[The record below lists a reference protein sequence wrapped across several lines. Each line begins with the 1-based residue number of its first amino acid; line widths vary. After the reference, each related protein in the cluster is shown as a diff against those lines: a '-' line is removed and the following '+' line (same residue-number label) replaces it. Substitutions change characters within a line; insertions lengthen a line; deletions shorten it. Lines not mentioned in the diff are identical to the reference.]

1 MKINRGF
8 IFTLM
13 LIFSMT
19 YGIVGAVEAISF
31 NATPS
36 ENSIYLNVSHSGEY
50 QAFLNEEWKFNSS
63 EEEVIFSELETDTM
77 YKIRVEESGE
87 SYSEMVSTDE
97 PHYAGISATVLFL
110 FCIWIVVLILGI
122 MYIPLLIIIDVI
134 PLVILVIDNGYGIDM
149 PIMRV
154 FFGMLIPATI
164 MLFGWRVKE

>member
-1 MKINRGF
+1 MKLNQGF

-77 YKIRVEESGE
+77 YKTRLEENGE
-87 SYSEMVSTDE
+87 SYSVMIRTKE
-97 PHYAGISATVLFL
+97 PHYAGISVTVLILFL
-110 FCIWIVVLILGI
+110 IWIVVLILGLA
-122 MYIPLLIIIDVI
+122 YIPLLIIIDVI
-134 PLVILVIDNGYGIDM
+134 PLIILV
-149 PIMRV
+149 
-154 FFGMLIPATI
+154 
-164 MLFGWRVKE
+164 